1 MFFSLF
7 LDETLFC
14 FFVFDGI
21 SGPYGEVFS
30 LSLSLSLSL
39 DLFSLYFV
47 REGSSSK
54 KVCRKMKERK
64 KLVEKG

>member
-21 SGPYGEVFS
+21 SGPYGEVF
-30 LSLSLSLSL
+30 SLSL